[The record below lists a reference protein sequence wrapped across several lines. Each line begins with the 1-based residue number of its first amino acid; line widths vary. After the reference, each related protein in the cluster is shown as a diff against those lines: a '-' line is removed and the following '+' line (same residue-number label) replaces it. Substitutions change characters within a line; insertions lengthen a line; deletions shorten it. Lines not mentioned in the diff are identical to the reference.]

1 MYGWMIFLD
10 KVSNF
15 YVADSK
21 VGAFVYVL
29 IIGIVI
35 VALVL
40 IIRTVMKKRN
50 K

>member
-1 MYGWMIFLD
+1 MYRLMIFLD
-10 KVSNF
+10 KVSGF

-21 VGAFVYVL
+21 AGTLVFVI

-35 VALVL
+35 AALAL
-40 IIRTVMKKRN
+40 IIRTVMKKRD